1 MADQAPTPSDRLRPR
16 VVIGLLLGYALA
28 ALIASYPS
36 VLQGRSALAVADLT
50 DPLQHLWTMRW
61 YRDCLLEG
69 RSPFLA
75 PVLQA
80 PVGSPLGLYSPLLLQ
95 SILYLVLSGM
105 GAGDVLAYN
114 LILLI
119 QAVFTGFATFL
130 LAWHLLRRRVP
141 SALAGLLAMLSGPM
155 VFAAQ
160 SGGTELLSLGGF
172 PLFLLGWMRLVERP
186 SAPRLLAAN
195 GAFLLLAL
203 GSPYYAFMSAF
214 PAALFVVVEATQGGW
229 RGVPAWLRPRW
240 GWLLGFSAIVVLS
253 LPLAAPT
260 QLWAAWQGVPMGRS
274 RAHFE
279 QFRAIPWGYVIP
291 PPANRLTALV
301 VPPFWSTPGVVE
313 RESIYLGAVT
323 LGLLGLGAA
332 RRVRFRHSGFLWACL
347 GMLVVL
353 SMGPHATIGST
364 RVPLPGSWLWDHL
377 PGFRTMRVPAR
388 FGFLGA
394 ICAAVLAGGA
404 MAALLDRARSRPRR
418 LALAAGLPLLALAD
432 LSSVPFPSRALPDL
446 PPAYARL
453 ADRAPDARICEIH
466 PTGSGFDFLRYES
479 TLAYWQSRHGLT
491 TSAGNPGVENR
502 RYSARVLASSPFF
515 YALLADPGYLDGPRP
530 VSLSPVQASRFED
543 LARLWL
549 LAHEYDYL
557 VMHKWTWDG
566 SPTPPALLRARG
578 RLADAIVDEDELVA
592 VLDPRRLPPPT
603 RPVALCRSGWRER
616 LPRFGV
622 PAAIAEQEAEIL
634 VSNPAP
640 GLPLR
645 LELAASSYLEPRLVR
660 LESGGRVLARWE
672 VRPESAS
679 TLISPPIALPE
690 GIHALVL
697 SSDGACRPRRPEY
710 APVPGDESP
719 FSLWVTSIR
728 LLPEPAAI
736 GQADGPSRAPLAR

>member
-1 MADQAPTPSDRLRPR
+1 MADQAPTPPDRLRPR
-16 VVIGLLLGYALA
+16 FVIGLLAAYTLA
-28 ALIASYPS
+28 ALVASYPS
-36 VLQGRSALAVADLT
+36 TLQGRSALAVADLT

-61 YRDCLLEG
+61 YRDCLLGG
-69 RSPFLA
+69 RSPFVS

-95 SILYLVLSGM
+95 SILYLVLAGM

-130 LAWHLLRRRVP
+130 LAWHLLRRPVP
-141 SALAGLLAMLSGPM
+141 SALAGLLAMLCGPM

-186 SAPRLLAAN
+186 SAGRLAAAN

-214 PAALFVVVEATQGGW
+214 PAALFAAVEATRGGG
-229 RGVPAWLRPRW
+229 RGGAAWLRPRW
-240 GWLLGFSAIVVLS
+240 RWLIGFSAIVLLS

-323 LGLLGLGAA
+323 LGLLGLGAVG
-332 RRVRFRHSGFLWACL
+332 RVRFRHSGFLWACL

-353 SMGPHATIGST
+353 SMGPHTTIGST
-364 RVPLPGSWLWDHL
+364 RIPLPGSWLWDHL
-377 PGFRTMRVPAR
+377 PGFRAMRVPAR

-394 ICAAVLAGGA
+394 ACAAVLAGGTT
-404 MAALLDRARSRPRR
+404 AALLDRVRSRPRR
-418 LALAAGLPLLALAD
+418 LALAVGLPLLALAD

-453 ADRAPDARICEIH
+453 AVRAPDARICEIH

-479 TLAYWQSRHGLT
+479 TLAYWQSQHGLT

-502 RYSARVLASSPFF
+502 RFTARILASSPFF
-515 YALLADPGYLDGPRP
+515 YTLLADPGYLADDPGPIP
-530 VSLSPVQASRFED
+530 LPPVQGARFED
-543 LARLWL
+543 LTWLWIH
-549 LAHEYDYL
+549 AHRYDFI

-566 SPTPPALLRARG
+566 SPPPPALLRARE
-578 RLADAIVDEDELVA
+578 RLAAAIVDEDGQVV
-592 VLDPRRLPPPT
+592 VLDPRRLPPPS

-616 LPRFGV
+616 LIRLGA
-622 PAAIAEQEAEIL
+622 PAAIAEQDAEIL
-634 VSNPAP
+634 AYNPTP

-679 TLISPPIALPE
+679 TLLSPPISLPE

-710 APVPGDESP
+710 APVPGDEAP

-728 LLPEPAAI
+728 LLPEPKETATAT
-736 GQADGPSRAPLAR
+736 AGPTPTAR